1 MSDKIHKGQWL
12 KGVSGNPK
20 GRPKTSVKDLVRLHP
35 QRNELV
41 QKLFDVA
48 MNDTD
53 KRQVSAWR
61 ILLPKMVPDLKAMQ
75 MEVEQKAITG
85 VIVLPEKVALD
96 PPKVSTIGGSE
107 SETFLPGDPGSN
119 VPGSNIPGSVQDG
132 HRLATNEEVSSES
145 TRLESE

>member
-1 MSDKIHKGQWL
+1 MPFKKGI
-12 KGVSGNPK
+12 SGNPS

-48 MNDTD
+48 MDDQD

-75 MEVEQKAITG
+75 MEVEQKKLEG

-96 PPKVSTIGGSE
+96 PQNVYTIGSSE
-107 SETFLPGDPGSN
+107 RETFPGRALPGDV
-119 VPGSNIPGSVQDG
+119 VPGSVPGSENGDKVVTDSDSPRENTRFDG
-132 HRLATNEEVSSES
+132 
-145 TRLESE
+145 ESEEE

>member
-1 MSDKIHKGQWL
+1 MSNKGQWL

-48 MNDTD
+48 MNDQD

-75 MEVEQKAITG
+75 MEVEQKTING

-107 SETFLPGDPGSN
+107 SETFQSGALPGDTDPGLT
-119 VPGSNIPGSVQDG
+119 DG
-132 HRLATNEEVSSES
+132 HNMATNDTATEESDTLKQRVSSE
-145 TRLESE
+145 EE

>member
-1 MSDKIHKGQWL
+1 MPFKKGQ
-12 KGVSGNPK
+12 SGNLA

-48 MNDTD
+48 MNDQD

-75 MEVEQKAITG
+75 MEVEQKNITG
-85 VIVLPEKVALD
+85 VIVLPQKVPLD
-96 PPKVSTIGGSE
+96 DPKVSTIEQSE
-107 SETFLPGDPGSN
+107 SETFLPGDVSQGSAESQVN
-119 VPGSNIPGSVQDG
+119 SGQKVDKFNSTEEKDSLSQQV
-132 HRLATNEEVSSES
+132 LASKAKVDAD
-145 TRLESE
+145 

>member
-1 MSDKIHKGQWL
+1 MPFKKGQ
-12 KGVSGNPK
+12 SGNLA
-20 GRPKTSVKDLVRLHP
+20 GRPKTSVSDLVKLHP

-75 MEVEQKAITG
+75 MEVEQKGVTG
-85 VIVLPEKVALD
+85 VIVLPQKVPLD
-96 PPKVSTIGGSE
+96 SRKVSMNEQSE
-107 SETFLPGDPGSN
+107 SITILPGDAG
-119 VPGSNIPGSVQDG
+119 QDG
-132 HRLATNEEVSSES
+132 ADAESKEAKSKPNDSPTEEKDSLSKQVDASDPKVDEK
-145 TRLESE
+145 

>member
-1 MSDKIHKGQWL
+1 MPFKKGQ
-12 KGVSGNPK
+12 SGNLA
-20 GRPKTSVKDLVRLHP
+20 GRPKTSVSDLVKLHP

-75 MEVEQKAITG
+75 MEVEQKSVTG
-85 VIVLPEKVALD
+85 VIVLPQKVPLD
-96 PPKVSTIGGSE
+96 NPKVSMNKQSE
-107 SETFLPGDPGSN
+107 SVTISVGDVG
-119 VPGSNIPGSVQDG
+119 QDSAESQG
-132 HRLATNEEVSSES
+132 KSGQKVDKSKLTEEKD
-145 TRLESE
+145 TLT

>member
-1 MSDKIHKGQWL
+1 MPFKKGQ
-12 KGVSGNPK
+12 SGNLA

-48 MNDTD
+48 MNDDD

-75 MEVEQKAITG
+75 MEVEQKGVTG
-85 VIVLPEKVALD
+85 VIVLPQKVPLD
-96 PPKVSTIGGSE
+96 TPKVSTIEQSE
-107 SETFLPGDPGSN
+107 SETFLPGDGS
-119 VPGSNIPGSVQDG
+119 QDG
-132 HRLATNEEVSSES
+132 AESQVNRAELEPNDAVTEEKDSLSQQVLASDPKVDAK
-145 TRLESE
+145 

>member
-1 MSDKIHKGQWL
+1 MPFKKGE
-12 KGVSGNPK
+12 SGNLA
-20 GRPKTSVKDLVRLHP
+20 GRPKTGVRDLVKLHP

-75 MEVEQKAITG
+75 MEVEQTKITG
-85 VIVLPEKVALD
+85 VIILPEKTPLD
-96 PPKVSTIGGSE
+96 PPKVSIRGQGESYTILPDDE
-107 SETFLPGDPGSN
+107 SR
-119 VPGSNIPGSVQDG
+119 DG
-132 HRLATNEEVSSES
+132 ADTESKKAKSGPKDSPTEEKDSLSKQVDAVHPKVDEK
-145 TRLESE
+145 

>member
-1 MSDKIHKGQWL
+1 MPTPKWVKGQ
-12 KGVSGNPK
+12 SGNPK

-48 MNDTD
+48 MNDAD

-75 MEVEQKAITG
+75 MEVEQKNVTG
-85 VIVLPEKVALD
+85 VIVLP
-96 PPKVSTIGGSE
+96 PKVELDSISEGSA
-107 SETFLPGDPGSN
+107 SKTFLP
-119 VPGSNIPGSVQDG
+119 
-132 HRLATNEEVSSES
+132 TKTES
-145 TRLESE
+145 DAQTDSD